1 MRKRVFSILLSIA
14 VCLSMMPVGAWAET
28 AGEGGTATQSS
39 NVAEVKI
46 GETVTQYADI
56 TEAFAAAQ
64 KADSAEVKLLN
75 NAEITTTNTSN
86 VLKGIELLE
95 GGNITLD
102 LNGKTLSGKQTS
114 VESTASD
121 SILISVYDPCTL
133 TVKDSSGGGAIVQS
147 NSVAAVRAA
156 GAGTLIIDGGT
167 IKNTSS
173 QTKTE
178 NCAVLVMGSGNVT
191 INGGTIRGAYRGIY
205 VNSYD
210 SSATLTVTGSPQIHG
225 EQSYALL
232 VGSAKSV
239 TLSGGTFTTN
249 ETGNH
254 SIWNSSGTAGS
265 LLAGGYRYEDG
276 AGNQAEYSENQN
288 GVVGKAVVSF
298 VKDEVTYVYTYGTNP
313 GEFKTKTISDFIY
326 IDENTT
332 TLNEGFY
339 VVKGNVTIN
348 GDVTAESDNVSII
361 LCDDSNLTIN
371 GSLLLPKTA
380 TGREVKIYGQKD
392 SSGSMTV
399 TSSDDFAIKYSGEN
413 PRVDVAWVNV
423 YGGSLTATGSDKAT
437 ASSVRLYAGPN
448 MMMKCTDLIKN
459 EPVAKNDLMHIGENT
474 ASFRFERCTEHEWK
488 YTNDSE
494 NTDSH
499 YKTCSLCSFYGG
511 AETHSAS
518 TWTCKDDKHTGYCVC
533 GKEMETEA
541 HDLAYVINSDG
552 LTHSEKCSKCDYA
565 ADPETHNFNKT
576 ETTVSGVTYSACEK
590 CDAYLI
596 AEYNDEKYAS
606 LQCAVNKAA
615 EVGGTVTLAAELVG
629 DEITVT
635 DGNVTIDLN
644 GKKWAMSYVTYIPL
658 TVDGGN
664 VTLKNGK
671 IHQSG
676 SSSDARSAIVVK
688 SGSLT
693 LGSDVSV
700 MGGTSSIEEVRCYS
714 VDLQGGSLTLEKGAA
729 LLSGMKV
736 PESHTLSEYLPAGSA
751 FVKCNYTDAGGV
763 QISDPIEYVKDAY
776 TANEYTGAMAVIAHT
791 HKGVPC
797 ACGFVCDHSSINED
811 GYCSQCQMTFEA
823 KNDSTYYESLAT
835 ALSEAKDGETVTLLK
850 NNVMS
855 ADITLG
861 GSKIINLD
869 LNSKG
874 IDSAG
879 ETLQSII
886 IESGATLAVS
896 NTKISSMSSNGK
908 PLVITFEVKSG
919 GMLDLC
925 PDGYVVDA
933 TTYRGTVSCVKL
945 AGGGK
950 LRSFGGWISNLE
962 LTAPYKDYDVNIM
975 RSTSDCAKINGIS
988 TDSGELTVGDVLKKN
1003 HAGYVLRGRNS
1014 GTGETVPNTT
1024 LIKDMQ
1030 NWTDLYVTECD
1041 HGDADADAVCD
1052 YCGAALVVKVEA
1064 RKGDTGVV
1072 SIKYFALKNTPN
1084 STQNGYAL
1092 AISTMNGTLSEAN
1105 GYTYREMTLLRD
1117 ADNQL
1122 ILSGDF
1128 TLNGNGK
1135 NINGNVDVKS
1145 GANIIFHS
1153 GSYKGN
1159 VYVNGSATVKGF
1171 TVFDVGSSVTVG
1183 RSGELT
1189 TMSNS
1194 SFDKMVVSGMLKSK
1208 GGNFGSVTF
1217 EESSKG
1223 ELEWGSFSSMEI
1235 KGERNLNS
1243 LLKGQKAYFNNT
1255 TNTVVNGVV
1264 TNLSNVY
1271 ILEHTHKFAGS
1282 NSCAC
1287 GYTCEHE
1294 IDSNGVCSKCKTQFA
1309 AAVTTGSDTE
1319 YVTDIY
1325 DAFEAAGNG
1334 STIRL
1339 LADTSLDKSFEF
1351 TTGDVTLDLNGKALN
1366 GKTVTVSSGSKV
1378 EITDSVGTGSI
1389 ASIAANGGTLNI
1401 TGGNVKKL
1409 DVKKAENIS
1418 ISGGSFGSIV
1428 NSTGEYFN
1436 LGVLLADG
1444 YAFKQGETFK
1454 KRKDTIYKDATIENL
1469 TIAQCVDGEHDSM
1482 YSSDGYICAY
1492 CNKKIVAGIGNGVTK
1507 HYADL
1512 GNAIADADCN
1522 EYRAVTIS
1530 RDITIDKPIIISKQ
1544 NNSMNT
1550 LYIDLQNHT
1559 VRSGAGFS
1567 GSMFTV
1573 KDGYIAFKGSSG
1585 GSIEAADTDGITVTG
1600 GSLEVESGSI
1610 VASGEDCAAIRLK
1623 GGKLNVS
1630 TGSVD
1635 SSGNAYAVIAE
1646 DGDELLIKADKS
1658 FGKLKIA
1665 ATYAG
1670 SMLLRAGIYSS
1681 IETADGK
1688 FKTVNDLLTES
1699 YGFAD
1704 ADTGIAVDGN
1714 TTKVE
1719 NVKIVHHHI
1728 YDDDGLCTAGGDY
1741 YWAQAKVTGTG
1752 DSNTDRFYDTL
1763 EEALQTAEEHAG
1775 CRVTVWSNAEP
1786 KNTVTVSKGEF
1797 TIDFRHNLGSIRGFY
1812 SDWIGSLLKI
1822 AGGNI
1827 EITGAHNC
1835 GIFSQGKGNT
1845 ALEISGGTVTVTG
1858 GCFKNNPEEDNNII
1872 DLNGGTLILK
1882 GGTFINY
1889 AGAVFKTAP
1898 ADYGSLLG
1906 TGYAYADADGN
1917 LMKPADMR
1925 NDIDRFKVVE
1935 CTDHQPDA
1943 DGRCIYCEEKCVA
1956 ELVAGETVTKY
1967 IDLNKAFEAAKA
1979 NEGAAVKLLDNITGG
1994 ASSDGSLTLDLNG
2007 KTVDKVE
2014 ITDGTLTV
2022 SGSGNINALN
2032 IKNGTLD
2039 ISNNGV
2045 RISALTAAENGKAA
2059 LTAGTFGSISVSEG
2073 RSVTELLAPEYSYKI
2088 GEGWASIEQR
2098 EADSLTG
2105 DITVALTPIT
2115 GLTVTADKASV
2126 IYGYKTAPKITA
2138 VPVLADGKTASYK
2151 WYRIT
2156 GDTVEEISGA
2166 ADAEYTVPYSL
2177 AKGTYTYRCE
2187 VTADGYTLSEE
2198 VTVTVNEKVI
2208 DSNSA
2213 SFKLNSDLT
2222 YNGSVQE
2229 PDFTITVDGRE
2240 LVKDKDYSISFSSE
2254 VFGAG
2259 EYTATVT
2266 GKGNYSGSADTLF
2279 TVAKKQIAIS
2289 NITVSPK
2296 TYDGSK
2302 AADITEV
2309 VFDGLVAGETLE
2321 KGTDYTVT
2329 GEFNSAD
2336 VNDADKVSATV
2347 KLADSVKN
2355 YELTD
2360 GSFNKTASIAKADA
2374 QCTAPKAVADLVYT
2388 GEAQGLVTAGSSE
2401 HGDMVYS
2408 LEQNGAYS
2416 SDIPTAVN
2424 AGDYNVWYK
2433 VIGDDNHNDSNPVSV
2448 KVTVNRADA
2457 VFEMPAAVIGLVYT
2471 GEDQELVTA
2480 GSTEH
2485 GDMVYSL
2492 EQDGTYTTAIPA
2504 AVNAGAYKV
2513 WYKVKGDGNHKDSE
2527 PAYVEV
2533 SIAKATPTGAPA
2545 YDRIGESGKTL
2556 ADAKLDVKDKDGKD
2570 KFSVEGS
2577 VKWADNNTT
2586 EVKQGEK
2593 YKWTFTPTDTVNYNT
2608 LTGEITLWP
2617 YSSGGGGIMP
2627 APSTEVTTGDKTGQS
2642 GEKVTSSPSEV
2653 KNETKTDENGKQIT
2667 TAKITVSTANQ
2678 KEILKQAKENKS
2690 GEIIIKVSE
2699 KDVKDGAKLEL
2710 ALEKD
2715 FIEDILNDTDAD
2727 LTIQTPDGE
2736 KTFTQKELKK
2746 LVEAATG
2753 STITLDPAAS
2763 TNPSEPTNPTDPSEP
2778 TTPSTGK
2785 NAKLIKGVQNTT
2797 IILKSKLMKSGK
2809 IRLTWT
2815 KSKGYKLDRF
2825 EIYRSVKKNSGYGK
2839 KAFFT
2844 TKDGSSSKYLNTKS
2858 LKKGKAYYY
2867 KLRGVRIIGGK
2878 KYYTKWSNK
2887 TWRTVK

>member
-114 VESTASD
+114 VVSD
-121 SILISVYDPCTL
+121 VSMSILISVYDPCTL
-133 TVKDSSGGGAIVQS
+133 TVKDSIGGGAIVQS

-156 GAGTLIIDGGT
+156 GKGKVIIDSGT
-167 IKNTSS
+167 IENTSS
-173 QTKTE
+173 KDETE
-178 NCAVLVMGSGNVT
+178 NCAVLVKGSSNVT
-191 INGGTIRGAYRGIY
+191 ISGGIIRGSYKGIY
-205 VNSYD
+205 VNSDD

-225 EQSYALL
+225 ENSKALL
-232 VGSAKSV
+232 VEKAKSV

-249 ETGNH
+249 ATDKY
-254 SIWNSSGTAGS
+254 SIWNSSGTAAS
-265 LLAGGYRYEDG
+265 LLADGYRFEDG
-276 AGNQAEYSENQN
+276 DGNQAEYSENQN
-288 GVVGKAVVSF
+288 GVIGKAVVSF
-298 VKDEVTYVYTYGTNP
+298 VKDEVTYVNEYWTNP
-313 GEFKTKTISDFIY
+313 GEFKTATISDFTY

-348 GDVTAESDNVSII
+348 GDVTAASDNVSII

-437 ASSVRLYAGPN
+437 NSDVWLYAVPN

-474 ASFRFERCTEHEWK
+474 TSFRFERCVEHEWE

-511 AETHSAS
+511 EEAHSAS
-518 TWTCKDDKHTGYCVC
+518 TWTCNNNEHTGYCVC

-541 HDLAYVINSDG
+541 HDLIYVINSDG

-850 NNVMS
+850 DIALS
-855 ADITLG
+855 ADITLDG
-861 GSKIINLD
+861 DKTVKLD
-869 LNSKG
+869 LRSKK

-879 ETLQSII
+879 EALQSITI
-886 IESGATLAVS
+886 KSGATLAVS
-896 NTKISSMSSNGK
+896 NTKISNLSNNGK
-908 PLVITFEVKSG
+908 PLDITIEVKSG

-1030 NWTDLYVTECD
+1030 NWTGLYVTQCD

-1052 YCGAALVVKVEA
+1052 YCGTALVVKVEA
-1064 RKGDTGVV
+1064 RNGNTGVT
-1072 SIKYFALKNTPN
+1072 SIKYFALVHEPISKR
-1084 STQNGYAL
+1084 SGYAV
-1092 AISTMNGTLSEAN
+1092 AISTMNGTLSEKY

-1117 ADNQL
+1117 ADNL
-1122 ILSGDF
+1122 PDLSGDF
-1128 TLNGNGK
+1128 TLEGNGK
-1135 NINGNVDVKS
+1135 NINGNVTVRS

-1183 RSGELT
+1183 KSGELT

-1264 TNLSNVY
+1264 TSLSGVY
-1271 ILEHTHKFAGS
+1271 IKEHTHKFVGS
-1282 NSCAC
+1282 NPCAC

-1294 IDSNGVCSKCKTQFA
+1294 IDSSGVCSKCKTQFA
-1309 AAVTTGSDTE
+1309 AAVITGSDTE

-1436 LGVLLADG
+1436 LGILLADG
-1444 YAFKQGETFK
+1444 YAFKQNETFK
-1454 KRKDTIYKDATIENL
+1454 QQGDTVSAGETVENL
-1469 TIAQCVDGEHDSM
+1469 TIAQCVDGEHYSM

-1492 CNKKIVAGIGNGVTK
+1492 CNKELVAGIGTGVIRY
-1507 HYADL
+1507 YADL
-1512 GNAIADADCN
+1512 GNAIAGADCDN
-1522 EYRAVTIS
+1522 YRAVTIS
-1530 RDITIDKPIIISKQ
+1530 RDITLDKPIIISKN

-1559 VRSGAGFS
+1559 VSSGTGFS

-1573 KDGYIAFKGSSG
+1573 KDGYIAFRD
-1585 GSIEAADTDGITVTG
+1585 GSIEAEGADGITVTG
-1600 GSLEVESGSI
+1600 GSLEVGS
-1610 VASGEDCAAIRLK
+1610 VSASASGAGCAAIRLK

-1630 TGSVD
+1630 TGSVA
-1635 SSGNAYAVIAE
+1635 SSGNAYAIIAE
-1646 DGDELLIKADKS
+1646 SGDELLIKADQS
-1658 FGKLKIA
+1658 FGKLKVA

-2045 RISALTAAENGKAA
+2045 RISALTAVENGKAA

-2156 GDTVEEISGA
+2156 GDTAEEIA
-2166 ADAEYTVPYSL
+2166 DAVDAEYTVPEDL
-2177 AKGTYTYRCE
+2177 DKGTYTYRCE
-2187 VTADGYTLSEE
+2187 VTSDGYTLSAEA
-2198 VTVTVNEKVI
+2198 VITVNEKVI
-2208 DSNSA
+2208 DNDSVEFN
-2213 SFKLNSDLT
+2213 LNSSLT
-2222 YNGSVQE
+2222 YNGKVQE

-2259 EYTATVT
+2259 EYTATIT
-2266 GKGNYSGSADTLF
+2266 GKGNYSGFAEILV
-2279 TVAKKQIAIS
+2279 TVAKKQLKVSDIIL
-2289 NITVSPK
+2289 SPK

-2321 KGTDYTVT
+2321 IGTDYTVT

-2336 VNDADKVSATV
+2336 VNDANKVTATV

-2355 YELTD
+2355 YKLTKETLD
-2360 GSFNKTASIAKADA
+2360 KETSIAKADA
-2374 QCTAPKAVADLVYT
+2374 KVTTPKAVADLVYT
-2388 GEAQGLVTAGSSE
+2388 GEAQQLVTAGSSE

-2433 VIGDDNHNDSNPVSV
+2433 VIGDDNHNDSNPAGV

-2457 VFEMPAAVIGLVYT
+2457 VFEAPKAVADLVYT
-2471 GEDQELVTA
+2471 GETQQLVTA
-2480 GSTEH
+2480 GSTND
-2485 GDMVYSL
+2485 GTVVYSL
-2492 EQDGTYTTAIPA
+2492 TEDGNYEAKIPTGINAGTY
-2504 AVNAGAYKV
+2504 NV
-2513 WYKVKGDGNHKDSE
+2513 WYKVAGDSNHKDSE

-2533 SIAKATPTGAPA
+2533 GIAKAVPTGEPA

-2570 KFSVEGS
+2570 KFSVAGT
-2577 VKWADNNTT
+2577 VKWEADDTA
-2586 EVKQGEK
+2586 EVKQGSK
-2593 YKWTFTPTDTVNYNT
+2593 YKWIFTPESDNYNT
-2608 LTGEITLWP
+2608 ITGEVTLWP
-2617 YSSGGGGIMP
+2617 HSSGRGGSAVIP
-2627 APSTEVTTGDKTGQS
+2627 APSAEVTTIDKPGQT
-2642 GEKVTSSPSEV
+2642 GEKVTTSPSEV
-2653 KNETKTDENGKQIT
+2653 KNETKTDENGNQVT
-2667 TAKITVSTANQ
+2667 TAKITVSAANR
-2678 KEILKQAKENKS
+2678 KEILKQAKKNKS
-2690 GEIIIKVSE
+2690 GEILIKVS
-2699 KDVKDGAKLEL
+2699 KDSVKEGAKLEL
-2710 ALEKD
+2710 TLEKD
-2715 FIEDILNDTDAD
+2715 FIKDILNDTDAA